1 MSKKP
6 VSIEKAIEV
15 TRDFMDLTPFKF
27 IDYFICGSIRRKK
40 DIVGDIDLIIEGEFP
55 EGGAAQKYKESGG
68 KKVRLLIIKVFR

>member
-40 DIVGDIDLIIEGEFP
+40 T
-55 EGGAAQKYKESGG
+55 
-68 KKVRLLIIKVFR
+68 